1 MLEDEFDGL
10 TAGQKLKAKLKVGMM
25 GAFGGK
31 KKKGAGAFGAMLAK
45 PVPTPEPGPEPIPKK
60 KLRRKLRALVK
71 GQPPPMLHLPS
82 MMGIGVAIDTT
93 GDGKVDA
100 VGYDTTGDG
109 KIDAIDTNA
118 DGKINVNV
126 GHSAAV
132 TGTVIADKTSA
143 TAQVKQVRDRA

>member
-31 KKKGAGAFGAMLAK
+31 KKAGFGAFGALPKSQPK
-45 PVPTPEPGPEPIPKK
+45 PQPEAEPEPEPEPKK
-60 KLRRKLRALVK
+60 RLRRKLRPLEHGA
-71 GQPPPMLHLPS
+71 PPPMLRLPS
-82 MMGIGVAIDTT
+82 MLGIGEAIDTT

-100 VGYDTTGDG
+100 VRYDMTGNG
-109 KIDAIDTNA
+109 KADAIDTNA

-126 GHSAAV
+126 GKSVAV
-132 TGTVIADKTSA
+132 AGAVMEDTTDA
-143 TAQVKQVRDRA
+143 TA